1 VIREIVCGLS
11 DMYGVAKILGIQV
24 ENIISC
30 NKSFSPWSF
39 SSTRLLPSCLFSHRV
54 GIEASMLATPSP

>member
-39 SSTRLLPSCLFSHRV
+39 HLLPSCLFSHRV